1 MSRKAPRK
9 EAERVKTWVQGDL
22 AQRGPG
28 EADHRNSLAG
38 RGRGKGGCGHA
49 GPPMPTA
56 EPGTC
61 LQAVGVTGGCKQ
73 LRSMGSKIENMN
85 WLQVEDE
92 AEGQTRGQ
100 EPRQGDG
107 PVQAGTDGGW
117 AGGGRLERSGQTSE
131 IRGGRMD
138 RI

>member
-1 MSRKAPRK
+1 MAKGA
-9 EAERVKTWVQGDL
+9 VITQGL
-22 AQRGPG
+22 PCPLQ
-28 EADHRNSLAG
+28 SLG
-38 RGRGKGGCGHA
+38 LVC
-49 GPPMPTA
+49 
-56 EPGTC
+56 
-61 LQAVGVTGGCKQ
+61 QAVGVTGGCKQ
-73 LRSMGSKIENMN
+73 LRSMGSKLETMN

-100 EPRQGDG
+100 EPRQDDG

-131 IRGGRMD
+131 IGGGRMD